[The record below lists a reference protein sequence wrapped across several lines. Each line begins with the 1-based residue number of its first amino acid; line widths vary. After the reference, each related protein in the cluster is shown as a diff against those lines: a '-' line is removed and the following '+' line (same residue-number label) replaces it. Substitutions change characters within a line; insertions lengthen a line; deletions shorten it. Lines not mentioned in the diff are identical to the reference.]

1 VGSLDESFSSAILS
15 GVPFILIDNFRGRV
29 NSQILESALRGI
41 GQANVR
47 VPHKGEM
54 QLPTTYLNWM
64 LSSNGIEGGNDFANR
79 TIVTGIRKHA
89 EGYKFR
95 EYPGGRDI
103 LGIVKANQERYLG
116 AVFAVIMEWDRAG
129 RQRTGERRHEFRE
142 WAQTLDWIVQEI
154 FRLPPLCDG
163 HTEEVLRM
171 SNPALTWLRLVAISV
186 EQEGRLGTE
195 LSAEE
200 IVELCENE
208 GIEIPGVSDP
218 YFANTMTGKALKKAF
233 ASAQEVSFD
242 YYKVSRGTITD
253 KNYKQKPVYRFGL
266 RVP

>member
-1 VGSLDESFSSAILS
+1 MGRRLTWLLSAPGGVGSLDESFSSAILS

-29 NSQILESALRGI
+29 NSQILESAFRGT

-47 VPHKGEM
+47 VPDKGEM

-95 EYPGGRDI
+95 EYPGGKDM
-103 LGIVKANQERYLG
+103 LGTVKANQERYLG

-163 HTEEVLRM
+163 QPRKSCV
-171 SNPALTWLRLVAISV
+171 
-186 EQEGRLGTE
+186 
-195 LSAEE
+195 
-200 IVELCENE
+200 
-208 GIEIPGVSDP
+208 
-218 YFANTMTGKALKKAF
+218 
-233 ASAQEVSFD
+233 
-242 YYKVSRGTITD
+242 
-253 KNYKQKPVYRFGL
+253 
-266 RVP
+266 